1 MLINDNNQEITTI
14 QIKKII
20 NAPNCQIKCNTF
32 DLFLVIGLVNRSLAE
47 LPLPID
53 S

>member
-1 MLINDNNQEITTI
+1 MYAVIAILMIILI
-14 QIKKII
+14 
-20 NAPNCQIKCNTF
+20 PNCQIKCNTF